1 MVSSPTHSHEALVRQ
16 ALTAGKHV
24 LCEKPLSMSTSG
36 TAELFALAHEADRRL
51 LVGFQRRFDPTL
63 AEMHPQLE
71 ERAVG
76 QLQFL
81 RSTSRDSPVPSLD
94 YLKISG
100 GLLHDCVVH
109 DVDMLLWL
117 AATQDLAPVEVY
129 AQASCFREDIAAL
142 PDIDTAAVQ
151 LRFDNGAIAAIDV
164 SRASAARTLGPQG
177 GR

>member
-1 MVSSPTHSHEALVRQ
+1 
-16 ALTAGKHV
+16 
-24 LCEKPLSMSTSG
+24 
-36 TAELFALAHEADRRL
+36 
-51 LVGFQRRFDPTL
+51 
-63 AEMHPQLE
+63 
-71 ERAVG
+71 
-76 QLQFL
+76 
-81 RSTSRDSPVPSLD
+81 
-94 YLKISG
+94 
-100 GLLHDCVVH
+100 
-109 DVDMLLWL
+109 MLLWL